1 MYPRLFPF
9 FFLSLEILWFSMP
22 ENFRSKAYTIFSERE
37 TANGRQKEDV
47 RGMKKKYLTMFLA
60 GMGIAAV
67 AALFILSGSKKLGNI
82 SRSFSSSEPATNVST
97 ISFSAKR
104 GDDIRFY
111 FSSRIEQG
119 ILHITL
125 YDSEGNQVKELDQAR
140 ELVTYLTIG
149 YDDTFTLAAEYTNFA
164 GKFNVD
170 VSRTR

>member
-1 MYPRLFPF
+1 
-9 FFLSLEILWFSMP
+9 
-22 ENFRSKAYTIFSERE
+22 
-37 TANGRQKEDV
+37 
-47 RGMKKKYLTMFLA
+47 MKKKYLAMVLA

-125 YDSEGNQVKELDQAR
+125 YDSEGNQVKELQQDA
-140 ELVTYLTIG
+140 LKHM
-149 YDDTFTLAAEYTNFA
+149 AA
-164 GKFNVD
+164 G
-170 VSRTR
+170 R

>member
-1 MYPRLFPF
+1 
-9 FFLSLEILWFSMP
+9 
-22 ENFRSKAYTIFSERE
+22 
-37 TANGRQKEDV
+37 
-47 RGMKKKYLTMFLA
+47 MKKKYLAMVLA

-67 AALFILSGSKKLGNI
+67 AAALFILSGSKKLGNI
-82 SRSFSSSEPATNVST
+82 SHSFSSSEPATNVST

-149 YDDTFTLAAEYTNFA
+149 YDDTYTLAAEYTNFA